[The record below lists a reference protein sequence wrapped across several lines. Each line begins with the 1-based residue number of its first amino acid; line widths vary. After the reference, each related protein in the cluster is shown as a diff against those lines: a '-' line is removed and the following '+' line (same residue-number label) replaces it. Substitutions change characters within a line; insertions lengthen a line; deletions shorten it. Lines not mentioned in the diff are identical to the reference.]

1 MKDITKKIVTRIT
14 AFKQDAYVEPDAGS
28 NSPSIEEFALLL
40 SGISSCRKTPGID
53 IHMGYEHLYL
63 CNEEK
68 AESSENIYIKFT
80 ILQTETH

>member
-40 SGISSCRKTPGID
+40 SGISSVSYTHLGFLWETQKSFILF
-53 IHMGYEHLYL
+53 GYRESVVSLYFYS
-63 CNEEK
+63 
-68 AESSENIYIKFT
+68 A
-80 ILQTETH
+80 